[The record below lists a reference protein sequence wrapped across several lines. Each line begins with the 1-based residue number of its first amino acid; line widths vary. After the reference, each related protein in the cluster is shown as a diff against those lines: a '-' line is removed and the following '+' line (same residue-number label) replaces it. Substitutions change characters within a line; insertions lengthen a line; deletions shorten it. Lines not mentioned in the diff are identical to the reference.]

1 MRMKSGLYKFV
12 QVDGKEIRFI
22 KAEFGASHKSL
33 VKEGEKATAAG
44 WVSVFDDYWRLSDTY
59 SMSLCIGCN
68 DSIIPIL
75 SEVIGKTFFHER
87 KGLYIGD
94 DDDI

>member
-1 MRMKSGLYKFV
+1 MKSGLYKFV

-22 KAEFGASHKSL
+22 KVEGLGASHKSL
-33 VKEGEKATAAG
+33 VKEGETATAAG

-59 SMSLCIGCN
+59 SMSLRVGCN

-75 SEVIGKTFFHER
+75 SEVIGKMYFDNK

-94 DDDI
+94 DDYI